1 VRREHANTRVSAR
14 CEWWYGGS
22 DERTQ
27 PWASGLVRD
36 ANLAWREISRQELV
50 ALQNILTDLFR
61 GEVVDNV
68 ALSVRSPAPPVVC
81 G

>member
-1 VRREHANTRVSAR
+1 M
-14 CEWWYGGS
+14 
-22 DERTQ
+22 
-27 PWASGLVRD
+27 
-36 ANLAWREISRQELV
+36 

-68 ALSVRSPAPPVVC
+68 ALSVRALPPPVAC

>member
-1 VRREHANTRVSAR
+1 MAARWVRGAHAALGKTG
-14 CEWWYGGS
+14 W
-22 DERTQ
+22 
-27 PWASGLVRD
+27 VRD
-36 ANLAWREISRQELV
+36 SETAWREISRQELM

-68 ALSVRSPAPPVVC
+68 ALSVRALAPPVVC